1 MKRECAPLAAL
12 NDERTATNPLS
23 DEEFV
28 VREAINELIDSTC
41 FDILRALGGTASTP
55 TGIENQDIVS
65 RQTASTHLSAFAR
78 HGLINQKVSAPLEY
92 TLTYGGIVVLEAVE
106 TCLEDVTREQ
116 LSFLTR
122 SPRPL
127 QLLRTLRTRPA
138 TRNELTTSGEDSPSS
153 VTIWR
158 SLQAFEDYGW
168 CETKSGSYHLTAS
181 GKQALAAY
189 EELLVMG
196 EQTIEKAPFLQRLST
211 RWEDFPIHALTDAEV
226 VASEPASPGLVVEA
240 ALKLCDPK
248 TRHFRILTSV
258 FNPTLFAGYHK
269 LLKLGVV
276 LEPIVDASVYEEI
289 CDNEGFHYLLD
300 NSAYERYQLSRL
312 EDSLTLGIGLYD
324 DRKVAIGVYNE
335 VGEGNHIAVLISSH
349 EDLIEWGTQVY
360 EAYSAEALSPVESDY

>member
-1 MKRECAPLAAL
+1 MERECAPLAAL

-23 DEEFV
+23 DEQFIAREV
-28 VREAINELIDSTC
+28 VNELIDSTC
-41 FDILRALGGTASTP
+41 FDVLRALGGSASTP
-55 TGIENQDIVS
+55 TGIENQGLVS
-65 RQTASTHLSAFAR
+65 RQTASEHIAAFAR
-78 HGLINQKVSAPLEY
+78 HGLINQTVSSSLEY
-92 TLTYGGIVVLEAVE
+92 TLTYGGVFVLEAVE

-138 TRNELTTSGEDSPSS
+138 TRNELSTAGDDSPSS

-158 SLQAFEDYGW
+158 ALQAFVDYGW
-168 CETKSGSYHLTAS
+168 CESKSGTYHLTS
-181 GKQALAAY
+181 TGERTLAAY
-189 EELLVMG
+189 EELLVMA
-196 EQTIEKAPFLQRLST
+196 EQAVEKAPFLQRLST
-211 RWEDFPIHALTDAEV
+211 TWSDFPTHALPDAEI
-226 VASEPASPGLVVEA
+226 VASEPASPGLVVES

-276 LEPIVDASVYEEI
+276 LEPVVDASVYEEI
-289 CDNEGFHYLLD
+289 CDNDDFHYLLN
-300 NSAYERYQLSRL
+300 NSEYERYTLSRL

-324 DRKVAIGVYNE
+324 DRKIAIGAYNE

-349 EDLIEWGTQVY
+349 EDLIAWGEDVY
-360 EAYSAEALSPVESDY
+360 QTYREQALPPADSDY

>member
-1 MKRECAPLAAL
+1 MEQEGVPLAAL
-12 NDERTATNPLS
+12 TDERTATNPLS
-23 DEEFV
+23 DKQFV
-28 VREAINELIDSTC
+28 IREAINELIDSTC
-41 FDILRALGGTASTP
+41 FDILRALDGTASTP
-55 TGIENQDIVS
+55 TGIENQGIVT

-92 TLTYGGIVVLEAVE
+92 TLTYGGAVVLEAVE

-116 LSFLTR
+116 LAFLTR

-127 QLLRTLRTRPA
+127 QILRTLRTRPA

-158 SLQAFEDYGW
+158 ALQAFEDYSW

-196 EQTIEKAPFLQRLST
+196 EQTVEKAPFLQRLST
-211 RWEDFPIHALTDAEV
+211 TWENFPTHALTDAEI

-248 TRHFRILTSV
+248 TRRFRILTSV

-289 CDNEGFHYLLD
+289 CDNEDFHYLLD

-324 DRKVAIGVYNE
+324 DRKIAIGAYNE

-349 EDLIEWGTQVY
+349 EDLIDWGTQVY
-360 EAYSAEALSPVESDY
+360 EAYSKKALLPEESDY